1 LEDTQQNQ
9 TLSASARAA
18 PFLRRDIPQGGISCG
33 SIEVGTM
40 YSMSSAGSSN
50 SLSSYL
56 QSLLQAGT
64 APSATSGASG
74 MSFGFDAF
82 AESAAPAS
90 GGASGSSPLFSAGTM
105 SALLAM
111 QAQQAGE
118 TDTSGLSPWQQNV
131 FGRLDADSDGSVT
144 QSELENAFGSDN
156 KALADFVMNRLD
168 KDGDA
173 SISQSEFAAGT
184 MRGHH
189 HGHHGGMS
197 PDKAGLNALM
207 SATDGGNAQTAT
219 NSDGTTTITITYA
232 DGSKVSMTS
241 APSSDNSSGGNA
253 LGGSQGN
260 LLEQLFRLQAQ
271 LMKSKAASATTT
283 QVSV

>member
-1 LEDTQQNQ
+1 
-9 TLSASARAA
+9 
-18 PFLRRDIPQGGISCG
+18 
-33 SIEVGTM
+33 M

-50 SLSSYL
+50 GLSSYL
-56 QSLLQAGT
+56 QSLLQAGA
-64 APSATSGASG
+64 APSATSGASGASG

-82 AESAAPAS
+82 AESAASAS
-90 GGASGSSPLFSAGTM
+90 GGTSGSSPLFSAGTM

-144 QSELENAFGSDN
+144 QSELESAFGSDN
-156 KALADFVMNRLD
+156 KALADFVMTRLD
-168 KDGDA
+168 KDGDS

-184 MRGHH
+184 TRGHH

-197 PDKAGLNALM
+197 PDKTGLNALM
-207 SATDGGNAQTAT
+207 SATDGGNAQSTT
-219 NSDGTTTITITYA
+219 NSDGTTTTTITYA

-241 APSSDNSSGGNA
+241 APSTDNSSGGNA

-260 LLEQLFRLQAQ
+260 LLEQLIRLQAQ
-271 LMKSKAASATTT
+271 LMQSKAASATTT